1 MQRITDA
8 DACNELRMLKDS
20 GLKALRL
27 SFFGVKGFEGSR
39 GLRLKG
45 FRV

>member
-1 MQRITDA
+1 MKGFRGKGI
-8 DACNELRMLKDS
+8 LGLKDS